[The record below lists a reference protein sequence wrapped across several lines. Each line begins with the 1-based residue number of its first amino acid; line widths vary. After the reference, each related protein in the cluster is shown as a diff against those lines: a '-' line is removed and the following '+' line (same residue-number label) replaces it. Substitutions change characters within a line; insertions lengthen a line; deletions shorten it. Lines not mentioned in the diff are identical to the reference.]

1 MTPEEIMTKVA
12 NKHSYETWGELMYDT
27 HEHSQIKYTKEVMKI
42 YELMVIEELLIQAK
56 DRYNV
61 ILNLE
66 KEIESIKPKRF
77 NPITDL
83 KTDLYYYILE
93 GQILSTRFCNTE
105 ADLFNY
111 KTRNCFKTKEEA
123 EEEFERILFVNEVRD
138 FIEEENDGWDYNNNH
153 EDVFIISYE
162 EGVLKYTDWDYRYKH
177 TSDYKYFKSKEI
189 GEKILAKFDN
199 QKLIRFWI

>member
-1 MTPEEIMTKVA
+1 MRTKEEILKDINVERDWVMVCENSLT
-12 NKHSYETWGELMYDT
+12 
-27 HEHSQIKYTKEVMKI
+27 SQLLSTKERIK
-42 YELMVIEELLIQAK
+42 
-56 DRYNV
+56 
-61 ILNLE
+61 NLE
-66 KEIESIKPKRF
+66 KELEELNKLESIKQKRF

-123 EEEFERILFVNEVRD
+123 EIELDRVLFVNEVRD
-138 FIEEENDGWDYNNNH
+138 FIEEENGDWAYSNNY
-153 EDVFIISYE
+153 EDVFIMSYE
-162 EGVLKYTDWDYRYKH
+162 EGVLKYTNWDYRYKH
-177 TSDYKYFKSKEI
+177 TSDHKYFKSREI

-199 QKLIRFWI
+199 QKLIKYWI